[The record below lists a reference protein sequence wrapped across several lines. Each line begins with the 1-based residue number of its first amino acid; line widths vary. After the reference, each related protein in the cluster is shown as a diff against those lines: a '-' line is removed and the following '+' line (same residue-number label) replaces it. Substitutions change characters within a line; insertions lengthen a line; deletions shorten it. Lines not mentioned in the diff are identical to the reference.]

1 MQTIQG
7 VYITT
12 HKRVITTND
21 IICCFTILSEWHAPM
36 NQLKII
42 IIENL
47 HEYLQI
53 GYKTTRESCMDTM
66 AQFDIVKIQCSAKV
80 PYY

>member
-1 MQTIQG
+1 
-7 VYITT
+7 
-12 HKRVITTND
+12 
-21 IICCFTILSEWHAPM
+21 M